1 MREDLLTPGLL
12 YAGGE
17 HGVWVSFD
25 DGKNWKSLSLNMP
38 DTQISDL
45 IVTDK
50 DVVVGTHGRS
60 IYILDDI
67 SPLREM
73 AKIKFDKHYLFKPY
87 YAARRVQAGEIKY
100 YLSDEINSLNLKI
113 LDSEGR
119 VVIAWPTHQRRA
131 NALLW

>member
-1 MREDLLTPGLL
+1 ML

-25 DGKNWKSLSLNMP
+25 DGDNWKSLSLNMP

-50 DVVVGTHGRS
+50 DIVVGTHGRS

-73 AKIKFDKHYLFKPY
+73 SKINFDSNYLFEPY
-87 YAARRVQAGEIKY
+87 EAERRVQSGDIKY
-100 YLSDEINSLNLKI
+100 YLHKD
-113 LDSEGR
+113 
-119 VVIAWPTHQRRA
+119 VI
-131 NALLW
+131 